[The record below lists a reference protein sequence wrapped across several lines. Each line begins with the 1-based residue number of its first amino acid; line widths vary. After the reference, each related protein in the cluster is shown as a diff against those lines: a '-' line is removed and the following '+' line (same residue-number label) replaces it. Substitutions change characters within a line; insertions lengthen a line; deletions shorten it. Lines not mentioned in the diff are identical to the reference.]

1 MSVNAQFGAGVLF
14 GTPNAGNI
22 VANPTPQQF
31 SILQEISVEIKGDL
45 KKLYGQ
51 QQAPVA
57 KARGKLD
64 ITAKG
69 KIASI
74 NPGFL
79 AQLYFGQATASGV
92 DRPVFG
98 EAITAAASVAPSE
111 TTADKDLGVTVAS
124 PGTLTNVVV
133 GQALTRITT
142 GTPTTGQYKFTQGV
156 AGTTPVSAE
165 YVFAVADVTAG
176 LTVLAN
182 YTWPD
187 PKGTTLHITNQSM
200 GFAPEFEA
208 VLYNNFRGQLF
219 GLRLYSCVMGSL
231 SIPTKQEDFWVSDF
245 DLDAS
250 CDISGNLLDII
261 SDAA

>member
-14 GTPNAGNI
+14 GTPNAGNT

-31 SILQEISVEIKGDL
+31 GVLQEISVEIKGDL

-69 KIASI
+69 KIASLSPTFI
-74 NPGFL
+74 
-79 AQLYFGQATASGV
+79 AQLYFGQEVTSGL
-92 DRPVFG
+92 DRPVFS
-98 EAITAAASVAPSE
+98 EAIAAAATVSPAQVKAN
-111 TTADKDLGVTVAS
+111 KDLGLTVS
-124 PGTLTNVVV
+124 DPGTLTNLVVN
-133 GQALTRITT
+133 QSLTRITS
-142 GTPTTGQYKFTQGV
+142 GTPTTGEYKFTPYA
-156 AGTTPVSAE
+156 AGTTPVDAE
-165 YVFAVADVTAG
+165 YTFAAADVTAG
-176 LTVLAN
+176 LKVLAN
-182 YTWPD
+182 YTYPD
-187 PKGTTLHITNQSM
+187 TAGTTLHITNQAM

-208 VLYNNFRGQLF
+208 VLYNKFRGQLF